1 MRENMRPR
9 DKRQEEIHIS
19 KCDAANGNVM
29 LNSEIILKKK
39 KKKIDHLIQSKLK
52 LKTQLKQIQM
62 SSCF

>member
-39 KKKIDHLIQSKLK
+39 KIVHLIQSKLK

>member
-39 KKKIDHLIQSKLK
+39 KNSPFNPI
-52 LKTQLKQIQM
+52 
-62 SSCF
+62 

>member
-39 KKKIDHLIQSKLK
+39 KKIVHLIQSKLK